1 VRSVIGNGC
10 LEMRMSTTSRGSKQ
24 LSEGYTDFRFRA
36 YCWDQRHLLLCLYHR
51 TISSY
56 SYGYVGGVDTSIHI
70 HINRRQLPNCAL
82 ESHGRG
88 KPDDA
93 SYRRTTSGCSHRQIR
108 ACTIERQRYSRTVSS
123 RGCSN
128 YVRTYIHSDVHDD
141 RRHVQWCIY
150 SGRWNGDTPS
160 L

>member
-1 VRSVIGNGC
+1 
-10 LEMRMSTTSRGSKQ
+10 MRMSTTSRGSGNNYLKGTPTFDFAHIVPEPATPAA
-24 LSEGYTDFRFRA
+24 LSP
-36 YCWDQRHLLLCLYHR
+36 YHR

-70 HINRRQLPNCAL
+70 NRSPPTTQLCS

-128 YVRTYIHSDVHDD
+128 YVRTYRVHSDVHD

-150 SGRWNGDTPS
+150 WTMERGY
-160 L
+160 